1 MLQKKNYDETYKENK
16 MLQLEL
22 KNMYIIMEENKDLRE
37 EIERLKSQSYDEII
51 K

>member
-37 EIERLKSQSYDEII
+37 EIERLKSQSYDEKI